1 MNCQECKDNRLQTA
15 DVPYFVHEGML
26 ARMERANKRL
36 WVILIIVIVLFVG
49 TNAGWIYYENHF
61 EDVVTT
67 EIEQQTGEGSGS
79 NYIVGGD
86 YHGNAENQNDAN
98 P

>member
-1 MNCQECKDNRLQTA
+1 MNRRGDKEEKVQVA
-15 DVPYFVHEGML
+15 DVPYIVHEGML
-26 ARMERANKRL
+26 ARMERANRRL

-49 TNAGWIYYENHF
+49 WIYYENQF

-67 EIEQQTGEGSGS
+67 EIEQQTGDGGGS

-86 YHGNAENQNDAN
+86 YHGNAEN
-98 P
+98 

>member
-15 DVPYFVHEGML
+15 DVPYIVHEGML

-49 TNAGWIYYENHF
+49 TVAGWIYYENQF
-61 EDVVTT
+61 EDQYV
-67 EIEQQTGEGSGS
+67 EQDIDTGNGDAIVAGIGDIHYGEDTSS
-79 NYIVGGD
+79 NTNKV
-86 YHGNAENQNDAN
+86 